1 MKAKQVL
8 RIVGNALIWL
18 VFALSL
24 LTVILSLSSSGGGVP
39 NIFGTG
45 YLTVQSDSMSGTFE
59 VGDMIIVNTT
69 AEDDVFE
76 ELDIVTFWTIIE
88 GEQVLNTHRIISYS
102 TINGTR
108 YYTTQGDNCAES
120 DPLTVTAG
128 DIVAIYTGTKLTGIG
143 NVMDYVQSQTGFLI
157 CIVLPLAGIFIYQI
171 VNFVLVILK
180 FKKEN
185 APETAGNVAIDEL
198 TAEQKEEIAR
208 KYLESLNASKE
219 KDKEEK

>member
-76 ELDIVTFWTIIE
+76 AEDIVTFWTIIE

-128 DIVAIYTGTKLTGIG
+128 DIVAIYTGVKLTGIG